1 MCPRKGEEPMV
12 EQMFGQLRTF
22 LLDNN
27 LVVGL
32 CLVAQPLNKR
42 LRTPFSRTLELFIA
56 RVEAFLI
63 ARRDHR
69 RRVRLSFDEINTLL
83 DLVNQQFIRAQ
94 QERTRIVEKIEA
106 SRLLITEKEQERYGQ
121 LRLLGIIRGSNQIVE
136 IQAVIQATERVL
148 TIQKRSLGG
157 NETEL
162 TKLRIQLQQLGE
174 IRQILNQEGEGNGD
188 RNGRRGSEQQLVRP

>member
-1 MCPRKGEEPMV
+1 MV

-32 CLVAQPLNKR
+32 CLVAQPLGKR
-42 LRTPFSRTLELFIA
+42 LRTPFSRTLERFIA
-56 RVEAFLI
+56 KVEAFLI
-63 ARRDHR
+63 ARRDHHR
-69 RRVRLSFDEINTLL
+69 QVRLSFDEINTLL

-94 QERTRIVEKIEA
+94 QEHARIVEKIEA
-106 SRLLITEKEQERYGQ
+106 SRLLITSKEQERYGQ
-121 LRLLGIIRGSNQIVE
+121 LRLLGIIRGPNQIVE
-136 IQAVIQATERVL
+136 IQAVIRATERVL

-162 TKLRIQLQQLGE
+162 TKLRIQLSKLRE

-188 RNGRRGSEQQLVRP
+188 RKGSEQQLVRP